1 MKTEFVFTSS
11 ILKKDQSETP
21 PYSKPRID
29 LNAEM
34 RTEQRGKGGHLS
46 SPGLVLDV
54 LRGADLGLDVLEVG
68 QRLVDDA
75 QLLGRGGGRLG
86 RGAHH
91 RHLPLVGDQAQGS
104 RGAGPGG
111 RRVAGRGSRGDGCGP
126 RGARGGVAAAGRAGA
141 HRFCD

>member
-1 MKTEFVFTSS
+1 MNSLPSAQGQFVFSHQNS
-11 ILKKDQSETP
+11 ANLKLKE
-21 PYSKPRID
+21 
-29 LNAEM
+29 E
-34 RTEQRGKGGHLS
+34 RGVGGGHLS
-46 SPGLVLDV
+46 SAGLVLYV

-86 RGAHH
+86 RGANH
-91 RHLPLVGDQAQGS
+91 RHLALVGDEAEGA

-111 RRVAGRGSRGDGCGP
+111 RRVAGWGPWGDGCGA

>member
-1 MKTEFVFTSS
+1 MK
-11 ILKKDQSETP
+11 KRK
-21 PYSKPRID
+21 R
-29 LNAEM
+29 
-34 RTEQRGKGGHLS
+34 GGHLS
-46 SPGLVLDV
+46 SAGLILDV

-86 RGAHH
+86 GRAHH
-91 RHLPLVGDQAQGS
+91 RHLPLVGDEAEGTRGS
-104 RGAGPGG
+104 GPGG
-111 RRVAGRGSRGDGCGP
+111 RRVAGRGPWGDGCGS